1 MLDITLGTNTQ
12 KLRKKEK
19 LNKSPNRKLQQN
31 DMLSK
36 TLQSVMCVNRWK
48 SRNRQLAC
56 REKYYTLS
64 LSLPKRT
71 LQW

>member
-1 MLDITLGTNTQ
+1 MLVITLGTNTQ

-19 LNKSPNRKLQQN
+19 LNKSPNRKLQQE

-36 TLQSVMCVNRWK
+36 SLQSVMCVNRWK
-48 SRNRQLAC
+48 YRNRQLTC
-56 REKYYTLS
+56 REKYLPLS
-64 LSLPKRT
+64 QRT